1 MSDDSA
7 QVRVNFRS
15 PFPLFPLDRVSL
27 LPHAIRP
34 LVIFEDRYR
43 QMVEHVLD
51 GAGQIAMAV
60 FQGGAWKSDYEG
72 TPPLRP
78 AVCLGR
84 IYQHERLPDG
94 RFQIVL
100 QGICRARI
108 LEEQAPEGERLYR
121 QGLLEPVDTQPTDE
135 DNLAA
140 ARESILRMLGT
151 QPLTD
156 LRVSQDIR
164 NQLREPRVPT
174 AAALEII
181 TMSVLTDTPTQY
193 RLLAEGSA
201 PRRAEIVQ
209 QELQRL
215 ANTIDSAKRQADP
228 DAPRGV
234 VWN

>member
-1 MSDDSA
+1 MSEDSA

-15 PFPLFPLDRVSL
+15 PFPLFPLERVTL
-27 LPHAIRP
+27 LPHAMRP

-51 GAGQIAMAV
+51 GSGQIAMAV
-60 FQGGAWKSDYEG
+60 FQGLEWKQDYQG

-78 AVCLGR
+78 AVCVGR
-84 IYQHERLPDG
+84 IYQHERVPDG

-108 LEEQAPEGERLYR
+108 LEEHHPEGERLYR
-121 QGLLEPVDTQPTDE
+121 QAVLEPTDTHPIDE
-135 DNLAA
+135 TSLAA
-140 ARESILRMLGT
+140 ARESILRLLGSE
-151 QPLTD
+151 PLTE
-156 LRVSQDIR
+156 LKAGQEIR

-174 AAALEII
+174 SAALEII

-201 PRRAEIVQ
+201 PRRAEIVE

-215 ANTIDSAKRQADP
+215 AAAIDSAKRQADP